1 MLGSAAIL
9 AKAQTWFGKELV
21 NFTLCLLS
29 IVKNILIQQQ
39 FQMRVSYRQLQ
50 CDTDEGTVKFG
61 PQTFVG

>member
-9 AKAQTWFGKELV
+9 AKAQTWFGKEIV
-21 NFTLCLLS
+21 TLCLLS

-50 CDTDEGTVKFG
+50 CHTDEGTVNFG